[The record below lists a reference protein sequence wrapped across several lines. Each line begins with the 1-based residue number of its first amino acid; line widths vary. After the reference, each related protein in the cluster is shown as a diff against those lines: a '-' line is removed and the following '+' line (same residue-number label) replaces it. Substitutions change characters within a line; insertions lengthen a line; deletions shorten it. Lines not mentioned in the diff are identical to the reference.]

1 MPKPLIKDRQIIDD
15 AWTLVR
21 DAEAGAP
28 AGPAILPLALWKTL
42 RDSRAAAD
50 SDVQADG
57 SKLYRV
63 HGTLFF
69 ASVTTFLNQFTPADD
84 PAELAGAVAELPVI
98 AVDFPQFADGRG
110 YSIGRLLRERY
121 GFAGELRA
129 IGDVLRDQLYPL
141 EQVGFNAFSL
151 REDRDPAKD
160 IAGLHDFSLGYQQTF
175 LRQQPLFRHA
185 R

>member
-1 MPKPLIKDRQIIDD
+1 MPKQLIKDRQIIDD

-50 SDVQADG
+50 TGVWLA
-57 SKLYRV
+57 
-63 HGTLFF
+63 
-69 ASVTTFLNQFTPADD
+69 PADD

>member
-1 MPKPLIKDRQIIDD
+1 MPKQLIKDRQIIDD

-50 SDVQADG
+50 TGVWLA
-57 SKLYRV
+57 
-63 HGTLFF
+63 
-69 ASVTTFLNQFTPADD
+69 PADD

-151 REDRDPAKD
+151 QEDRDPAKD

>member
-1 MPKPLIKDRQIIDD
+1 MPKQLIKDRQIIDD

-50 SDVQADG
+50 TGVWLAP
-57 SKLYRV
+57 
-63 HGTLFF
+63 T
-69 ASVTTFLNQFTPADD
+69 DD

>member
-50 SDVQADG
+50 TGVWLA
-57 SKLYRV
+57 
-63 HGTLFF
+63 
-69 ASVTTFLNQFTPADD
+69 PADD
-84 PAELAGAVAELPVI
+84 PAELAGEVAELPVI

>member
-28 AGPAILPLALWKTL
+28 AGPAILLLALWKTL

-50 SDVQADG
+50 TGVWLA
-57 SKLYRV
+57 
-63 HGTLFF
+63 
-69 ASVTTFLNQFTPADD
+69 PADD

>member
-50 SDVQADG
+50 TGVWLA
-57 SKLYRV
+57 
-63 HGTLFF
+63 
-69 ASVTTFLNQFTPADD
+69 PADD

-160 IAGLHDFSLGYQQTF
+160 IAGLHDFSLGYQQSF
-175 LRQQPLFRHA
+175 LRQQPLFRHT

>member
-42 RDSRAAAD
+42 RDSRTAAD
-50 SDVQADG
+50 TGVWLA
-57 SKLYRV
+57 
-63 HGTLFF
+63 
-69 ASVTTFLNQFTPADD
+69 PADD

-175 LRQQPLFRHA
+175 LRQQPLFRHT

>member
-50 SDVQADG
+50 TGVWLA
-57 SKLYRV
+57 
-63 HGTLFF
+63 
-69 ASVTTFLNQFTPADD
+69 PADD

>member
-50 SDVQADG
+50 TGVWLA
-57 SKLYRV
+57 
-63 HGTLFF
+63 
-69 ASVTTFLNQFTPADD
+69 PADD

-121 GFAGELRA
+121 GFAGELLDQQRTVVTVA
-129 IGDVLRDQLYPL
+129 GECLPGDMAWRIVGLMLAQSGEVLLSVIAEQLTL
-141 EQVGFNAFSL
+141 L
-151 REDRDPAKD
+151 T
-160 IAGLHDFSLGYQQTF
+160 AGDLLGEGGSAWAWID
-175 LRQQPLFRHA
+175 HA
-185 R
+185 L

>member
-1 MPKPLIKDRQIIDD
+1 MPKQLIKDRQIIDD

-42 RDSRAAAD
+42 RDNRAAAD
-50 SDVQADG
+50 TGVWLA
-57 SKLYRV
+57 
-63 HGTLFF
+63 
-69 ASVTTFLNQFTPADD
+69 PADD

>member
-1 MPKPLIKDRQIIDD
+1 MAKLLIKNRQLEQDR
-15 AWTLVR
+15 WTLVR
-21 DAEAGAP
+21 DAEAGVP
-28 AGPAILPLALWKTL
+28 DGPVIVPLAYWKQQ
-42 RDSRAAAD
+42 RDSRAGAD
-50 SDVQADG
+50 FGVWLA
-57 SKLYRV
+57 
-63 HGTLFF
+63 
-69 ASVTTFLNQFTPADD
+69 PADD
-84 PAELAGAVAELPVI
+84 PAELADAIADLPVI
-98 AVDFPQFADGRG
+98 ALDFPQFADGRS
-110 YSIGRLLRERY
+110 YSNGRLLRERY

>member
-1 MPKPLIKDRQIIDD
+1 MAKPLIKDRQIIDD
-15 AWTLVR
+15 AWALVR
-21 DAEAGAP
+21 DADAGVP
-28 AGPAILPLALWKTL
+28 EGPAILPLALWKTL

-50 SDVQADG
+50 TGVWLAPDE
-57 SKLYRV
+57 
-63 HGTLFF
+63 
-69 ASVTTFLNQFTPADD
+69 D
-84 PAELAGAVAELPVI
+84 PVELADALAGLPVI

-151 REDRDPAKD
+151 REGRDPATD
-160 IAGLHDFSLGYQQTF
+160 IAGLLDFSLGYQVTF
-175 LRQQPLFRHA
+175 LRQQPLFRHT

>member
-50 SDVQADG
+50 TGVWLA
-57 SKLYRV
+57 
-63 HGTLFF
+63 
-69 ASVTTFLNQFTPADD
+69 PADD
-84 PAELAGAVAELPVI
+84 PAELAGTVAELPVI

-175 LRQQPLFRHA
+175 LRQQPLFRHT

>member
-50 SDVQADG
+50 TGVWLA
-57 SKLYRV
+57 
-63 HGTLFF
+63 
-69 ASVTTFLNQFTPADD
+69 PAAD

>member
-42 RDSRAAAD
+42 RDGRTAAD
-50 SDVQADG
+50 TGVWLA
-57 SKLYRV
+57 
-63 HGTLFF
+63 
-69 ASVTTFLNQFTPADD
+69 PADD

>member
-50 SDVQADG
+50 TGVWLA
-57 SKLYRV
+57 
-63 HGTLFF
+63 
-69 ASVTTFLNQFTPADD
+69 PAYD

>member
-15 AWTLVR
+15 VWTLVR

-50 SDVQADG
+50 TGVWLA
-57 SKLYRV
+57 
-63 HGTLFF
+63 
-69 ASVTTFLNQFTPADD
+69 PADD

>member
-50 SDVQADG
+50 TGVWLA
-57 SKLYRV
+57 
-63 HGTLFF
+63 
-69 ASVTTFLNQFTPADD
+69 PADD

-98 AVDFPQFADGRG
+98 AVDFPQLADGRG

>member
-42 RDSRAAAD
+42 RDNRAAAD
-50 SDVQADG
+50 TGVWLA
-57 SKLYRV
+57 
-63 HGTLFF
+63 
-69 ASVTTFLNQFTPADD
+69 PADD

-98 AVDFPQFADGRG
+98 AVDFPQFA
-110 YSIGRLLRERY
+110 

>member
-50 SDVQADG
+50 TGVWLA
-57 SKLYRV
+57 
-63 HGTLFF
+63 
-69 ASVTTFLNQFTPADD
+69 PADD

-175 LRQQPLFRHA
+175 LRQQPLFRHT

>member
-1 MPKPLIKDRQIIDD
+1 MPKQLIKDRQIIDD

-50 SDVQADG
+50 TGVWLA
-57 SKLYRV
+57 
-63 HGTLFF
+63 
-69 ASVTTFLNQFTPADD
+69 PADD

-175 LRQQPLFRHA
+175 LRQQPLFRHT

>member
-50 SDVQADG
+50 TGVWLA
-57 SKLYRV
+57 
-63 HGTLFF
+63 
-69 ASVTTFLNQFTPADD
+69 PADD

-160 IAGLHDFSLGYQQTF
+160 SAGLHDFSLGYQQTF

-185 R
+185 H

>member
-50 SDVQADG
+50 TGVWLA
-57 SKLYRV
+57 
-63 HGTLFF
+63 
-69 ASVTTFLNQFTPADD
+69 PADD
-84 PAELAGAVAELPVI
+84 PAELAGAAAELPVI

>member
-21 DAEAGAP
+21 DTETGAP

-42 RDSRAAAD
+42 RDSRTAAD
-50 SDVQADG
+50 TGVWLA
-57 SKLYRV
+57 
-63 HGTLFF
+63 
-69 ASVTTFLNQFTPADD
+69 PADD

>member
-50 SDVQADG
+50 TGVWLA
-57 SKLYRV
+57 
-63 HGTLFF
+63 
-69 ASVTTFLNQFTPADD
+69 PADD
-84 PAELAGAVAELPVI
+84 PAELAGAVAELLVI
-98 AVDFPQFADGRG
+98 AVDVPKFADGRG